1 MVLEFSHSH
10 TQAIL
15 ILLFYLWAWLIYVNY
30 HSDLSDWLDDGSR
43 TQPDKPKL
51 IPGFLLELLENSYS
65 SWVAEPIG
73 YKSELQRVI

>member
-1 MVLEFSHSH
+1 MVLEFSHFH

-15 ILLFYLWAWLIYVNY
+15 ILLFYLWAWLIY
-30 HSDLSDWLDDGSR
+30 HSDLSDCLEDGNR
-43 TQPDKPKL
+43 TRPDQPKL
-51 IPGFLLELLENSYS
+51 IPGFLLELLENSHS